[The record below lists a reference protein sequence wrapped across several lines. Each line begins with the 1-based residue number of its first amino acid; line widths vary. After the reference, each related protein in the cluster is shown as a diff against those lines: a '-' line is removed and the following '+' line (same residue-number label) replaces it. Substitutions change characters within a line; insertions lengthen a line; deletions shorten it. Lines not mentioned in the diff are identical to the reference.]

1 MKFSEYMLLMIIL
14 KVTKKQ
20 GFNLSLENTLL
31 EKPQEWV
38 KLNPL
43 PSPSLFTVKLYSYK
57 NVCSRPCS
65 KPAETYSLCCLQRSP
80 EVLLKADFVTDFVF
94 MFQAT
99 YKYTRLTLIETVLLS
114 FFVQAWNTFLFAEV
128 LSKATTQTNS
138 EK

>member
-43 PSPSLFTVKLYSYK
+43 PSPSLFTVKLYSDK
-57 NVCSRPCS
+57 NVCSRPCI
-65 KPAETYSLCCLQRSP
+65 KPAETYSLCCL
-80 EVLLKADFVTDFVF
+80 
-94 MFQAT
+94 
-99 YKYTRLTLIETVLLS
+99 
-114 FFVQAWNTFLFAEV
+114 
-128 LSKATTQTNS
+128 
-138 EK
+138 

>member
-43 PSPSLFTVKLYSYK
+43 PSPPLVFLRLNYILIKTCVLGPAV
-57 NVCSRPCS
+57 NPQ
-65 KPAETYSLCCLQRSP
+65 KPTLCAVYR
-80 EVLLKADFVTDFVF
+80 EVLKF
-94 MFQAT
+94 
-99 YKYTRLTLIETVLLS
+99 Y
-114 FFVQAWNTFLFAEV
+114 
-128 LSKATTQTNS
+128 
-138 EK
+138 